1 MSDPNRS
8 DRHGRVP
15 SVSDDEIRT
24 AVAARLQRADAGPGT
39 TGDEE
44 GQPSPGSAT
53 GVSQETSDAN
63 FSTET
68 GLGGDDPGGSESKD
82 SPGEAEP
89 DDTTRPFIKITPA
102 REQVTPGHV
111 IKALYGLYRTGSGRQ
126 MPFGLE
132 QRLSFVSTHLTFEF
146 LIHKPR
152 ATQQFDFY
160 LGVRPYE
167 REAFETLAANVR
179 AMYPESFRF
188 EIVPFSVAEVFEP
201 SKSGE
206 TAQLDAFEGINE
218 LGQLK
223 GFEPLDIDADHLLTE
238 AGASDSEE
246 QEPPELVRWHGVE
259 TKNNDWMTL
268 LSRFSELALDADDG
282 YRSPLSVLLEQALA
296 TDEPFVYQVVFR
308 PKHDWTKDAE
318 RHKRNLKMGTT
329 GMWSAFKQEAAATLL
344 GTSEEERR
352 QRHRPDTPEQIGGT
366 ISGPDASGQSTQHSR
381 MGQVD
386 LKQPAVTFDVSI
398 RAAGDTTAIGGIAGA
413 FTALSGPYYG
423 IEGSVLGDDGREYR
437 QLTEAGLGQIGFR
450 ERFGDDTPIIVAS
463 PDELANFVTVPSTGA
478 LPKPSRGASGG
489 TPDVRSP
496 LTATNEELLR
506 SFNTGMCI
514 GEAETAALSRPNIPI
529 HLTAEQL
536 THHVLRASTTGSG
549 KTTAMVNDALTAYE
563 ELDGPTVIFDKK
575 GGSMATEYKR
585 AHFHRFGNLDDIV
598 HLPVP
603 GPNGELPAFPFF
615 DIRPQLS
622 AGISREAAVQE
633 KVDRYNELLAYVLGE
648 EQHNQAFVA
657 QEILS
662 NLIVALFDPI
672 HGEDAY
678 AISDLLSAATQM
690 QEAVPEMQR
699 AQRTGEKIQADEYLP
714 EVVDTDLNI
723 ALERHFSAEPRRF
736 ATSIDA
742 VLNRITKLRERDFIW
757 RMLNFVPEWDENAET
772 YADGQMLFDLDALL
786 DSRKVVLIDTGDLR
800 PASSNLFT
808 VLMLDYLWS
817 WVRLRK
823 RWGRD
828 VPGPADGYCVNL
840 IIDEAAPVLKASL
853 VRNEMIPDAREFAL
867 AFEVIVHF
875 PEQVKRDALDTRAY
889 KEILRNINT
898 KLIGKLAIDDELATT
913 LFHEDLDAEGL
924 ANRIASLPRGEWLA
938 QLPDTGFMTDTPEL
952 VTLKPLPIPPGHS
965 DSDDPV
971 DAGTHRPDSG
981 DPGSPGQTFQE
992 ADHLQWSRTR
1002 FTYCLLPGVNCPPD
1016 AAQRTARWRAGVTNT
1031 GGGDDDASATV
1042 EPAETASDIDPSNG
1056 VDEDTDDKSPS
1067 EQSGTQGPETDAR
1080 GPSRSGGASNR
1091 YGTVLGT
1098 GTTSSTNGTD
1108 RPAGNTSDRTS
1119 GKARSGRDSSGRDSA
1134 ESNDD
1139 ASPPDASR
1147 NSSGDDLTEHERRF
1161 LRNVIAALNGEL
1173 DAYELTES
1181 MTIIRNRSGSNI
1193 DEDKLVKQG
1202 YLENPYVGTRKYYYV
1217 TEKGQQAV
1225 DRKLYTG
1232 RDYGDLHEK
1241 VHHKVFTECFARYL
1255 EQTESQHVEK
1265 YYEPMGGGM
1274 VFDVAGFVDLP
1285 GGQRNLTAIGEVV
1298 TAVKPE
1304 RVVKHYDDF
1313 AQYDG
1318 VTKHWV
1324 VKDIDVTHDFVRA
1337 LHDAGRVET
1346 VPPKSLQNHTRIA
1359 ETVFGEHGESQ
1370 IHSGSDIVEAVR
1382 AFTAESEDGA
1392 ID

>member
-1 MSDPNRS
+1 MSDQNRS
-8 DRHGRVP
+8 DHHGRVP

-24 AVAARLQRADAGPGT
+24 AVAARLQGTDAGPGT
-39 TGDEE
+39 AWDEE

-53 GVSQETSDAN
+53 GVGQETSDAN

-68 GLGGDDPGGSESKD
+68 GLGGDDPAGSESKD

-111 IKALYGLYRTGSGRQ
+111 VKALYGLYRTGSGRQ

-259 TKNNDWMTL
+259 TKKNDWMTL

-496 LTATNEELLR
+496 LTATNEELLQQ
-506 SFNTGMCI
+506 FDAGMCI
-514 GEAETAALSRPNIPI
+514 GEAETAALSRPNIPV

-549 KTTAMVNDALTAYE
+549 KTTAMVNDGLSAYE
-563 ELDGPTVIFDKK
+563 ELDGPIFIFDKK

-585 AHFHRFGNLDDIV
+585 AHFHRFGDLDDVI

-615 DIRPQLS
+615 DIRPQVA
-622 AGISREAAVQE
+622 AGMSREAAVQE
-633 KVDRYNELLAYVLGE
+633 KVDRYNELLEYVLGE

-662 NLIVALFDPI
+662 NLIVALFDP
-672 HGEDAY
+672 AY
-678 AISDLLSAATQM
+678 GDEAFAISDLLGAATRM
-690 QEAVPEMQR
+690 QTEQVVP
-699 AQRTGEKIQADEYLP
+699 DVSDP
-714 EVVDTDLNI
+714 ELHETLT
-723 ALERHFSAEPRRF
+723 RHFSADERRF

-742 VLNRITKLRERDFIW
+742 VMNRITKLKERDFIW
-757 RMLNFVPEWDENAET
+757 RMLNFVPEWDDDT
-772 YADGQMLFDLDALL
+772 RQYADEQMLLDLDRLL
-786 DSRKVVLIDTGDLR
+786 DSSKVILVDTGEFR
-800 PASSNLFT
+800 PASSNVFT

-817 WVRLRK
+817 WVRLRE
-823 RWGRD
+823 RWNRG
-828 VPGPADGYCVNL
+828 VPALDEGYCVNL
-840 IIDEAAPVLKASL
+840 IIDEAAPIMQASL
-853 VRNEMIPDAREFAL
+853 VRDEMIPDAREFAL
-867 AFEVIVHF
+867 AFELIVHF

-913 LFHEDLDAEGL
+913 LFHEELDAIEL
-924 ANRIASLPRGEWLA
+924 SNRIASLPRGEWLA

-952 VTLKPLPIPPGHS
+952 VTLKPLPIPSGHS
-965 DSDDPV
+965 DGEEPV
-971 DAGTHRPDSG
+971 DAGTYSPDAG
-981 DPGSPGQTFQE
+981 MTYQE
-992 ADHLQWSRTR
+992 ADELQWSRTR
-1002 FTYCLLPGVNCPPD
+1002 FSYCLVPGVNSPPD
-1016 AAQRTARWRAGVTNT
+1016 AAQRAARYGTGPLNSEAIRSESPSDSSTIPPTANSSHSDRERSSNTTERDSVAGSTIS
-1031 GGGDDDASATV
+1031 GDDSADSRDDSSN
-1042 EPAETASDIDPSNG
+1042 EDRAEG
-1056 VDEDTDDKSPS
+1056 QV
-1067 EQSGTQGPETDAR
+1067 
-1080 GPSRSGGASNR
+1080 GGASNEF
-1091 YGTVLGT
+1091 GTVLGT
-1098 GTTSSTNGTD
+1098 GSAPRGPSPAPSDST
-1108 RPAGNTSDRTS
+1108 AGISD
-1119 GKARSGRDSSGRDSA
+1119 DSA
-1134 ESNDD
+1134 VGPPTDDGRAAAD
-1139 ASPPDASR
+1139 ASSESPPANGESY
-1147 NSSGDDLTEHERRF
+1147 SLTPAEQQF
-1161 LRNVIAALNGEL
+1161 LRDVIAGINGEL
-1173 DAYELTES
+1173 EGYDLTQS
-1181 MTIIRNRSGSNI
+1181 MTTIRNGVDGEI
-1193 DEDKLVKQG
+1193 DEDRLVEMG
-1202 YLENPYVGTRKYYYV
+1202 YLELQSVNTRKYYYV
-1217 TEKGQQAV
+1217 TPAGQDAV
-1225 DRKLYTG
+1225 DRTIYSG
-1232 RDYGDLHEK
+1232 RNDGDPFEK
-1241 VHHKVFTECFARYL
+1241 TVHKVYVEYTARHL
-1255 EQTESQHVEK
+1255 RNQGLLVET
-1265 YYEPMGGGM
+1265 YYEPMAGGM
-1274 VFDVAGFVDLP
+1274 VFDVAAFLP
-1285 GGQRNLTAIGEVV
+1285 GDGDGRTLAVIAEVV
-1298 TAVKPE
+1298 TNIRPDLMI
-1304 RVVKHYDDF
+1304 KHYDDLASF
-1313 AQYDG
+1313 DG
-1318 VTKHWV
+1318 VRKMWV
-1324 VKDIDVTHDFVRA
+1324 VPHTDVAHEIIRV
-1337 LHDAGRVET
+1337 LVDAGRLQT
-1346 VPPKSLQNHTRIA
+1346 VPHRDVENYARLSEQAFENPREWRFVGGRNLVRIVDR
-1359 ETVFGEHGESQ
+1359 T
-1370 IHSGSDIVEAVR
+1370 DREADR
-1382 AFTAESEDGA
+1382 
-1392 ID
+1392 

>member
-1 MSDPNRS
+1 VSEPDRS
-8 DRHGRVP
+8 DRRSRVP
-15 SVSDDEIRT
+15 TVSDDEIRT
-24 AVAARLQRADAGPGT
+24 AVAARLQGT
-39 TGDEE
+39 DSKQGGASENE
-44 GQPSPGSAT
+44 SSPSVESGT
-53 GVSQETSDAN
+53 RGG
-63 FSTET
+63 TET
-68 GLGGDDPGGSESKD
+68 PNAANTPTGRGTDGASPTGGDSGD
-82 SPGEAEP
+82 SSSGEEP

-111 IKALYGLYRTGSGRQ
+111 VKALYGLYRTGSGRQ

-152 ATQQFDFY
+152 STQRFDFY

-201 SKSGE
+201 SNSGE
-206 TAQLDAFEGINE
+206 TAQLAAFEGIDE
-218 LGQLK
+218 LGQLE
-223 GFEPLDIDADHLLTE
+223 GFEPFDVDADHLLVSE
-238 AGASDSEE
+238 AASATNEE
-246 QEPPELVRWHGVE
+246 EPPELVRWHGVE

-296 TDEPFVYQVVFR
+296 TDEPFVYQVVFT

-437 QLTEAGLGQIGFR
+437 QLTEAGLGRIGFR
-450 ERFGDDTPIIVAS
+450 ERFSDDTPVIVAS

-496 LTATNEELLR
+496 LTATNEELLQQ
-506 SFNTGMCI
+506 FDTGMCI
-514 GEAETAALSRPNIPI
+514 GEAETAALSRPNIPV
-529 HLTAEQL
+529 HLTSEQL

-615 DIRPQLS
+615 DIRPQLA
-622 AGISREAAVQE
+622 AGVSREAAVQE
-633 KVDRYNELLAYVLGE
+633 KVDRYNELLTYVLGE

-678 AISDLLSAATQM
+678 AISDLLAAAHRM
-690 QEAVPEMQR
+690 QTEHRVPEVS
-699 AQRTGEKIQADEYLP
+699 DP
-714 EVVDTDLNI
+714 E
-723 ALERHFSAEPRRF
+723 LEATLTRHFNAEEYRF
-736 ATSIDA
+736 TTSIDA
-742 VLNRITKLRERDFIW
+742 VMNRITKLRERDFIW
-757 RMLNFVPEWDENAET
+757 RMLNFVPEWDADAEI
-772 YADGQMLFDLDALL
+772 YADDQMLFDLDALL
-786 DSRKVVLIDTGDLR
+786 DSTKVVLIDTGDLR

-808 VLMLDYLWS
+808 VLVLDYLWS

-823 RWGRD
+823 RWDRD

-913 LFHEDLDAEGL
+913 LFHEDLEAEEL

-971 DAGTHRPDSG
+971 DAGTHRPDPG
-981 DPGSPGQTFQE
+981 DPGSPEQTFQE

-1016 AAQRTARWRAGVTNT
+1016 AAQRAARWGAGVTNT
-1031 GGGDDDASATV
+1031 GGR
-1042 EPAETASDIDPSNG
+1042 
-1056 VDEDTDDKSPS
+1056 DEDTSVAVEHTETEGDIGSSNRPEEDTDSGSSS
-1067 EQSGTQGPETDAR
+1067 EQSRTQRPDTDAR
-1080 GPSRSGGASNR
+1080 GSSKSSGASNQ

-1098 GTTSSTNGTD
+1098 GTTSSADATD
-1108 RPAGNTSDRTS
+1108 QSATNTSDRTS
-1119 GKARSGRDSSGRDSA
+1119 GKSRSGRDSSGSEST
-1134 ESNDD
+1134 ESNDNTSPSN
-1139 ASPPDASR
+1139 ASE
-1147 NSSGDDLTEHERRF
+1147 NSSGDDLTEHERQF

-1173 DAYELTES
+1173 DGYELTES

-1193 DEDKLVKQG
+1193 DEDKLVEQG

-1255 EQTESQHVEK
+1255 EQTEGQHIEK

-1298 TAVKPE
+1298 TVVKPE

-1313 AQYDG
+1313 AQYEG

-1324 VKDIDVTHDFVRA
+1324 VKDIDITHDLVRA

-1346 VPPKSLQNHTRIA
+1346 VPPKSIQNHTRIA
-1359 ETVFGEHGESQ
+1359 EIVFRENSEWQ
-1370 IHSGSDIVEAVR
+1370 IHSGSDIVESVR
-1382 AFTAESEDGA
+1382 DLAAESEDEE